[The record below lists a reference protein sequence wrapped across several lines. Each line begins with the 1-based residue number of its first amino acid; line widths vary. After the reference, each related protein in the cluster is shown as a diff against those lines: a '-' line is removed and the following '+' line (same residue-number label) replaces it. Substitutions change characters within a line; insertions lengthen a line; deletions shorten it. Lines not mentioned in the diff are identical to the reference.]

1 MEDTATMRD
10 LGQAVGSLGLS
21 AGINFLTLRLS
32 AD

>member
-21 AGINFLTLRLS
+21 AGINFSYPQIKR
-32 AD
+32 